1 MFLWWPLPSSTSDE
15 GSEQCFLT
23 DGALA
28 CHKCSFPVDGGGGH
42 YRKVGF
48 YEHPL
53 TLKKKVVR
61 FLCAYYWYSCTLDF
75 TMHSENSNKMTVH
88 YHICKWAIIGSD
100 REGDEFSSHPVPL

>member
-1 MFLWWPLPSSTSDE
+1 MFIRSDMFLWWPLPSSTSDE

-53 TLKKKVVR
+53 TLKKK
-61 FLCAYYWYSCTLDF
+61 LLDSC
-75 TMHSENSNKMTVH
+75 VH
-88 YHICKWAIIGSD
+88 IIGTLVHWTLQCTV
-100 REGDEFSSHPVPL
+100 RTAIK